1 MIKGLQ
7 IMKIVGKMN
16 TDKEQISSNPKEQEL
31 EAT

>member
-7 IMKIVGKMN
+7 IMKTVGKMN
-16 TDKEQISSNPKEQEL
+16 TENEHISSNPTVQEL